1 MNIVLNYLAISAL
14 TTAAATA
21 VAMGEPA
28 MLEVAIARV
37 GLMLGEQA
45 DESVDAVA
53 SLKATDSAPGLQYHH
68 ERGLL
73 AARRY

>member
-28 MLEVAIARV
+28 SLELAIARV
-37 GLMLGEQA
+37 GIMLGGQKE
-45 DESVDAVA
+45 DLTNSLTSVKVVDVA
-53 SLKATDSAPGLQYHH
+53 RMTALHDRHGVVSVN
-68 ERGLL
+68 
-73 AARRY
+73 RY